1 MLCPRCLTNK
11 TIAMD
16 CEEDNDIRI
25 VEHWRCRQC
34 PKENEFRV
42 IMEIQ
47 KKEIKI
53 IPIVGDYTTL

>member
-1 MLCPRCLTNK
+1 
-11 TIAMD
+11 MD